1 MKRPYDLVVPSPT
14 GRAKCKLCSE
24 LIKKGV
30 TRVGVQYLYKNMNQ
44 WRCQYYHETCVKSE
58 AGSSIL
64 QKLNLDPSLSRK
76 RKQGEMTTTTQ
87 EDMLNIGAASAQK
100 AERRQQN
107 IIDERHDLREAL
119 RRARMNVATNLDRPA
134 YTVFSNKTL
143 DDLVLRMPSSD
154 SELLGVFGFGATKVT
169 QYGGICLPIIASYK
183 KKIYGQK
190 ARTSTAAASVS
201 VSSPQCVTQLNS
213 ARRDLR
219 EALQRARM
227 NVATNLDKPAFMV
240 FSNKTLDDLVVRMP
254 CSDSELLGI
263 FGFGATKVRQ
273 YGGIFLPIIA
283 SYKKKMYGQKRR
295 ASSDK
300 AASVSSPQCVTQLN
314 SPRRD
319 LREALRRTR
328 MPVCVTQL
336 KHINDDDDDE
346 VIIESEISID
356 QMIQR
361 KIRAAQERGEI
372 IELEL

>member
-1 MKRPYDLVVPSPT
+1 M
-14 GRAKCKLCSE
+14 
-24 LIKKGV
+24 
-30 TRVGVQYLYKNMNQ
+30 RVGVQYLYKNMNQ
-44 WRCQYYHETCVKSE
+44 WRCQYYHETCVKSD
-58 AGSSIL
+58 AGSHIL

-76 RKQGEMTTTTQ
+76 RKQDEITTTTQ
-87 EDMLNIGAASAQK
+87 EDMLNIGAASAQR

-107 IIDERHDLREAL
+107 IIDGRHDLREAL
-119 RRARMNVATNLDRPA
+119 QRARMKVATNLDQPA
-134 YTVFSNKTL
+134 FMVFSNKAL
-143 DDLVLRMPSSD
+143 DDLVLRMPCSD
-154 SELLGVFGFGATKVT
+154 SELLGVFGFGVTKVR
-169 QYGGICLPIIASYK
+169 QYGGIFLPIIASYK
-183 KKIYGQK
+183 KRMYGQK
-190 ARTSTAAASVS
+190 ARTSTAA

-227 NVATNLDKPAFMV
+227 NVATNLDQPAFMV
-240 FSNKTLDDLVVRMP
+240 FSNKTLDDLLLRMP
-254 CSDSELLGI
+254 CSDSELLDV

-283 SYKKKMYGQKRR
+283 SYKKRMYGQKSRT
-295 ASSDK
+295 SSA
-300 AASVSSPQCVTQLN
+300 AASVSSPQCVAQLN
-314 SPRRD
+314 NPRRN
-319 LREALRRTR
+319 LREALRRKR

-336 KHINDDDDDE
+336 KNINDDDDDE